1 MQDFI
6 RFLESHNELKIIDT
20 PLDIE
25 LEIPHLA
32 YLEVKKKDSKA
43 LLFTRPIHRKH
54 KDSTLSGTSTG
65 CTQHNMQSSNC
76 HAKQSET
83 SQNLDSKPCHTEPLG
98 EVSNMESKKDISP
111 FRNAQ
116 HDKKLHP
123 ITQMT
128 QDLTYTAH
136 IESNLIESNF
146 NSIDS
151 SKQDSNTTTQNIES
165 FHIPVLMNV
174 FGSQKRL
181 ELIATHYNSN
191 ADFKSLESIA
201 NVMKNL
207 LNLSMPKTFKEKFAK
222 LKELW
227 AMRHVFPK
235 KYKNKPPCQERI
247 YTKDS
252 IDLFSLPILK
262 TWEEDGGR
270 FITMGQVYTRSLDG
284 KSNNIGM
291 YRLQIHSHN
300 ELLMHWQIHKDA
312 THFFHEYKRAN
323 KLMPVSIAIGGDPLY
338 IWCAQ
343 APMPPKIFELMLYG
357 LIRAKNPLLAE
368 CVSNELAVP
377 HDCDIVIEGFVDTN
391 RFAPE
396 GKFGDHT
403 GFYTP
408 IEPYP
413 IMQVSVITMK
423 HNPVYLAT
431 VVGKPPLE
439 DKYMGYMTERLFL
452 PLLQT
457 SAHGLIDYSMPE
469 NGVFHNLILAKV
481 KTDYPAQSLQTMHT
495 FFGIGQMSFVKH
507 ALFVSEE
514 APSLHKDYKILCDY
528 ILDRINT
535 KKLYSTMGNC
545 DALDHACESFAIS
558 GKLGIDASGEKL
570 LHNFTEISEN
580 DLLKIMKNIANE
592 IESLHIYKHKNPLI
606 ICGINKKDT
615 PILEYATRFYETL
628 RQYAA
633 FFIFVDSDN
642 ILTNYY
648 MLVWRVVNS
657 IDIARDL
664 KIIKECAFLDATAK
678 GELEGYDREWPKDT
692 LCSKAIL
699 NNLKEQGLLEDIDE
713 SFYKQFGIL

>member
-6 RFLESHNELKIIDT
+6 RFLETHNELKVIDT

-43 LLFTRPIHRKH
+43 LLFIHPIHRK
-54 KDSTLSGTSTG
+54 KPIKTQKEDLEEADSVVHTNKESPVAQQT
-65 CTQHNMQSSNC
+65 MSSLTRIT
-76 HAKQSET
+76 HAK
-83 SQNLDSKPCHTEPLG
+83 
-98 EVSNMESKKDISP
+98 
-111 FRNAQ
+111 
-116 HDKKLHP
+116 
-123 ITQMT
+123 
-128 QDLTYTAH
+128 
-136 IESNLIESNF
+136 
-146 NSIDS
+146 
-151 SKQDSNTTTQNIES
+151 SNTEDNIES
-165 FHIPVLMNV
+165 FCIPVLMNV
-174 FGSQKRL
+174 FGSHKRL
-181 ELIATHYNSN
+181 QLIATQYSSN
-191 ADFKSLESIA
+191 TQFKSLDSIA

-207 LNLSMPKTFKEKFAK
+207 LNLSMPKTLSAKFTK

-235 KYKNKPPCQERI
+235 RYKGQPPCQERI
-247 YTKDS
+247 YTADS
-252 IDLFSLPILK
+252 INLFTLPVLK

-270 FITMGQVYTRSLDG
+270 FITMGQVYTKSLDG
-284 KSNNIGM
+284 TSHNVGM

-343 APMPPKIFELMLYG
+343 APMPPKVFELMLYG
-357 LIRAKNPLLAE
+357 LIRGKNPLLAQ
-368 CVSNELAVP
+368 CISNDLSVP
-377 HDCDIVIEGFVDTN
+377 YDCDIVIEGFVDTN
-391 RFAPE
+391 KFAPE

-413 IMQVSVITMK
+413 IMQVHAITMK
-423 HNPVYLAT
+423 HNPIYLAT

-452 PLLQT
+452 PLFQT

-481 KTDYPAQSLQTMHT
+481 KTDYPAQSLQMMHT
-495 FFGIGQMSFVKH
+495 FFGVGQMSFVKH
-507 ALFVSEE
+507 AIFMSED
-514 APSLHKDYKILCDY
+514 APSLHDNYKLLCDY

-545 DALDHACESFAIS
+545 DALDHACVSFAMS
-558 GKLGIDASGEKL
+558 GKLGIDASGETIE
-570 LHNFTEISEN
+570 HNFKEISES
-580 DLLKIMKNIANE
+580 DLLQMMQSITEGIQT
-592 IESLHIYKHKNPLI
+592 LHIYKHKNPLVF
-606 ICGINKKDT
+606 CGVHKKNK
-615 PILEYATRFYETL
+615 PILEYATQFYEAL
-628 RQYAA
+628 GQYAA
-633 FFIFVDSDN
+633 FFIFVDDDN

-648 MLVWRVVNS
+648 MLVWRIVNS
-657 IDIARDL
+657 IDVARDL
-664 KIIKECAFLDATAK
+664 KIINECAFLDATAK
-678 GELEGYDREWPKDT
+678 GTMEGYDREWPKDT
-692 LCSKAIL
+692 LCTKSTL
-699 NNLKEQGLLEDIDE
+699 NRLKEQGLLEGVDE
-713 SFYKQFGIL
+713 KFYKQFGII